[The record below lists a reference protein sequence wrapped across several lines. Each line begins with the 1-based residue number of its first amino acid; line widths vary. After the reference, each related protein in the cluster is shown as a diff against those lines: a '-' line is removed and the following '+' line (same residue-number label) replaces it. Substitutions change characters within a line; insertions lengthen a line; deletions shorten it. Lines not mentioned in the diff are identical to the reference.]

1 MALLDDVKAH
11 LRITDNDS
19 DVLLNR
25 LIASAT
31 REYISF
37 TGVDATES
45 TVPAEED
52 AVTGIILMVQA
63 GYEGQPQDRNAYR
76 DAAIRLWTPYRVNMG
91 V

>member
-31 REYISF
+31 REFISF
-37 TGVDATES
+37 TGVDEDVS
-45 TVPAEED
+45 PEDD

-63 GYEGQPQDRNAYR
+63 GYEGQPLERNAYR